1 MPMMESALAAL
12 DTSEQNA
19 KSVQMDT
26 IKDQMEVVKNVN
38 VHLLDPKIT
47 PVMPMENVF
56 VRTDSLQEPNVTNVL
71 RSFSTF
77 PTAKVSHFS
86 YLV

>member
-1 MPMMESALAAL
+1 MELWRTLLVPMMESVLAAL

-19 KSVQMDT
+19 KNVQMDT

-47 PVMPMENVF
+47 LVMPMENVF
-56 VRTDSLQEPNVTNVL
+56 VRT
-71 RSFSTF
+71 
-77 PTAKVSHFS
+77 A
-86 YLV
+86 

>member
-1 MPMMESALAAL
+1 MELWRTLLVPMMESALAAL

-19 KSVQMDT
+19 KNVQMDT
-26 IKDQMEVVKNVN
+26 LNDQMEVVKNVN

-56 VRTDSLQEPNVTNVL
+56 VRTD
-71 RSFSTF
+71 
-77 PTAKVSHFS
+77 
-86 YLV
+86 